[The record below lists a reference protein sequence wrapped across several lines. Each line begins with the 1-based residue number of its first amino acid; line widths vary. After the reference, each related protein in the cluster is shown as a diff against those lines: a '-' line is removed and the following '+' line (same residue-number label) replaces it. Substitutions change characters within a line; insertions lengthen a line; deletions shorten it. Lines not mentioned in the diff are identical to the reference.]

1 MNLLKSISLQN
12 FKCYRKKQ
20 DFNLEKSNFFIGANN
35 AGKSAVLKALHCFF
49 DDSQYSKEFIN
60 KTEFR
65 SKGAGYNKSTIG
77 IIFDINTITTKSLK
91 TKLLEEYGDKITLYK
106 NFTYRENANIT
117 VIDYTLRGENFTS
130 DVLPESIAD
139 LLSKIKVSYIHP
151 QEAKEL
157 LEKAQGKLRTRLL
170 SNWGR
175 NANICKGLESLQKQ
189 WSDLRK
195 MANDYLSS
203 GLTSNLQKIWP
214 GCETKIDLPE
224 KIDDI
229 IAISEIMFRA
239 DSNSPDIS
247 LTSQGTGVQSTIL
260 YHTHFLL
267 DSDKTLHRG
276 FYYPIWLIEEPESF
290 LHADIIFKL
299 GHLLSSD
306 TWLNN
311 IQMLI
316 STHSPLLLSTSKQNE
331 DRIKWFL
338 LNSHSLE
345 KDKFASKWD
354 EKELI
359 EIGQIMGDPNFD
371 VYFETSNNTDFIVI
385 EDKKEITK
393 DKFCEAGIPI
403 SKSVEGVS
411 DLKRY
416 FNVLKS
422 MDNIIKRNIYFLV
435 DNDKGYKEFEDILD
449 NQASI
454 KTTNSGFK
462 KYQFANNVNIL
473 LFPDGFAAENFFE
486 EFDSFL
492 ERYVYKLFD
501 DKCQKAT
508 EKDVPSNLTRVHGR
522 IRGKNVSGKEDA
534 KRMISKEQDIKD
546 CFWEEVEDDDFKM
559 KKVFIEELKSL
570 MD

>member
-1 MNLLKSISLQN
+1 MSLVKSISLQN

-49 DDSQYSKEFIN
+49 EDSQYSKEFIN

-65 SKGAGYNKSTIG
+65 SKGSGYNKSSIG
-77 IIFDINTITTKSLK
+77 ITFDINAITTKSLK
-91 TKLLEEYGDKITLYK
+91 ATLLKEYGNRITLYK
-106 NFTYRENANIT
+106 NFTYRENTNIT
-117 VIDYTLRGENFTS
+117 VIDYTLGGKNFTS
-130 DVLPESIAD
+130 DVLPERITD

-175 NANICKGLESLQKQ
+175 NANICKGLEKLQKQ

-299 GHLLSSD
+299 GNLLSSD

-331 DRIKWFL
+331 NRIKWFL
-338 LNSHSLE
+338 LNSYSLE
-345 KDKFASKWD
+345 KDKFASNWD

-371 VYFETSNNTDFIVI
+371 VYFETSNNTDFIII

-403 SKSVEGVS
+403 SKSVEGVT

-416 FNVLKS
+416 FNVLIS
-422 MDNIIKRNIYFLV
+422 MGNITKRNIYLLV
-435 DNDKGYKEFEDILD
+435 DNDKGCDEFKTILRGK
-449 NQASI
+449 I
-454 KTTNSGFK
+454 PIETTESGFK
-462 KYQFANNVNIL
+462 KYQFDNNVNIL
-473 LFPDGFAAENFFE
+473 LFPDNFASENFFE
-486 EFDSFL
+486 EFDTTL
-492 ERYVYKLFD
+492 ESCVNKLFEAD
-501 DKCQKAT
+501 YKKITTQ
-508 EKDVPSNLTRVHGR
+508 DVPSYLTRAHSN
-522 IRGKNVSGKEDA
+522 IRGKCVSGMEEA
-534 KRMISKEQDIKD
+534 KMLICKEQDVKD
-546 CFWEEVEDDDFKM
+546 CFWKEVKTNAFKM
-559 KKVFIEELKSL
+559 NKVLIDELKSL
-570 MD
+570 MA

>member
-1 MNLLKSISLQN
+1 
-12 FKCYRKKQ
+12 
-20 DFNLEKSNFFIGANN
+20 
-35 AGKSAVLKALHCFF
+35 
-49 DDSQYSKEFIN
+49 
-60 KTEFR
+60 
-65 SKGAGYNKSTIG
+65 
-77 IIFDINTITTKSLK
+77 
-91 TKLLEEYGDKITLYK
+91 
-106 NFTYRENANIT
+106 
-117 VIDYTLRGENFTS
+117 
-130 DVLPESIAD
+130 
-139 LLSKIKVSYIHP
+139 
-151 QEAKEL
+151 
-157 LEKAQGKLRTRLL
+157 
-170 SNWGR
+170 
-175 NANICKGLESLQKQ
+175 
-189 WSDLRK
+189 